1 MQIDKPEGDEPFASP
16 SRSHS
21 VTARELFVE
30 PASPLPPEP
39 PQALF
44 NQTRGNMPRASELRS
59 RLGVHPRSLLGMAL
73 IGGATIG
80 ALLLGR
86 SVMKR
91 STRVWYRTL
100 KKPSWTPPS
109 KAFGIVWPVLYALSG
124 VSAWRVWR
132 SSPSKERTAAL
143 GLWASS
149 IATNAAWTPLFFGK
163 KKPAAALV
171 DLKANLGS
179 AAGYALAAG
188 KIDRTAGLLML
199 PYLAWVTFAGTI
211 NSSVVQHNAS
221 GPFARL
227 GFRR

>member
-1 MQIDKPEGDEPFASP
+1 MQIDKPEGDEPFGT
-16 SRSHS
+16 HS

-30 PASPLPPEP
+30 PGAPLPPVP
-39 PQALF
+39 PQPLF
-44 NQTRGNMPRASELRS
+44 NQTRGNMPAVSGRR
-59 RLGVHPRSLLGMAL
+59 RIHPRSLLGMAL

-80 ALLLGR
+80 AMLLGR

-91 STRVWYRTL
+91 STRAWYRTL
-100 KKPSWTPPS
+100 AKPSWTPPS
-109 KAFGIVWPVLYALSG
+109 KAFGIVWPVLYTLSG
-124 VSAWRVWR
+124 VSAWRIWK
-132 SSPSKERTAAL
+132 SPPSKERTAAL
-143 GLWASS
+143 GLWASQ

-163 KKPAAALV
+163 KRPAAALV

-188 KIDRTAGLLML
+188 KIDRTAGLLMV
-199 PYLAWVTFAGTI
+199 PYLAWVGFASTI
-211 NSSVVQHNAS
+211 NTSVVRHNSS